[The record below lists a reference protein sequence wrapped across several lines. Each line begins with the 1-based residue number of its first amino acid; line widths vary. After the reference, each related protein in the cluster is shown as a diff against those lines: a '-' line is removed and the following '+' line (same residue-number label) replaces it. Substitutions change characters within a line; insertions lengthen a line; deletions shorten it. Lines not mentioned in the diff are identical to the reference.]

1 MTTIVFDRILLVSGH
16 DLWTAKLN
24 TRTLVKKAQQGT
36 WEKSTFQRILAN
48 LQRKLGKQ
56 DYFMNLRVDKEM
68 FLLITEKLAPYIH
81 RQLTRLGP
89 SIPDNERVAIGLWRY
104 GTGDSSQT
112 ISGNVCSWRVHMCRS
127 MSWSSFGVLDS
138 WRA

>member
-1 MTTIVFDRILLVSGH
+1 
-16 DLWTAKLN
+16 
-24 TRTLVKKAQQGT
+24 
-36 WEKSTFQRILAN
+36 
-48 LQRKLGKQ
+48 
-56 DYFMNLRVDKEM
+56 MNLRVDKEM

-112 ISGNVCSWRVHMCRS
+112 ISGNVCSWRVPMCRS
-127 MSWSSFGVLDS
+127 MS
-138 WRA
+138 